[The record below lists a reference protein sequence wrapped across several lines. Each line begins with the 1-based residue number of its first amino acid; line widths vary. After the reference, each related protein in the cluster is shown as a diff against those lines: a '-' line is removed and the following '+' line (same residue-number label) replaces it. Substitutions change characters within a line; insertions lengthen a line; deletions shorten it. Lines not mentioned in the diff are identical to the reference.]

1 MVMDLSQGSREDLA
15 SCLPAGTCNSQAW
28 PQDGAVTVHMAT
40 LGAEA
45 RGRREWGPTDVQ
57 LSGFFTWGL
66 NTGKRADVEG
76 SQGS

>member
-1 MVMDLSQGSREDLA
+1 MDLSQGSREDLA
-15 SCLPAGTCNSQAW
+15 SCLPAGDVQFT
-28 PQDGAVTVHMAT
+28 GMAT
-40 LGAEA
+40 RWCGDCAHGVHW
-45 RGRREWGPTDVQ
+45 GRERAVEGNPGPTDVQ